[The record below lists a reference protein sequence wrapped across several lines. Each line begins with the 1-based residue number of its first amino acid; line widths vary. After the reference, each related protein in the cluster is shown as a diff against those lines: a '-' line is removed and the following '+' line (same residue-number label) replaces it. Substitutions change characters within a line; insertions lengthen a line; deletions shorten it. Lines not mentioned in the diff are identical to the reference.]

1 MNLSGQ
7 RVLITGLRG
16 QDGAILAARLLAAGA
31 QVHGTGRASGGGSD
45 WRLEELGIASHAQL
59 RRHSI
64 DMTDGPELEQLVR
77 TLAPHMVFHLA
88 GQSRVAE
95 SFRDPLGS
103 MQANGL
109 ASMRVLEAVRDAAP
123 QAHVVL
129 AASAEIFDGAQPA
142 PANEQSR
149 WSPSSPYGLSKLMV
163 HAAAQV
169 WRASYDL
176 HVSSAILFNHES
188 PLRDPA
194 FVTRKITQAAARIAL
209 GTEQAV
215 ALGNL
220 DAQRDFGY
228 AEEHVDAMLAMACQ
242 EHADDYV
249 LATGRAASIRDFAS
263 SAFAAAGMEL
273 SWHGEGVDEVAVDAG
288 GTERVRIDPRF
299 FRPVDAA
306 VLVGDAAKARNKLGF
321 SPRLGLDGLT
331 GLMVEADLARER
343 RATG

>member
-7 RVLITGLRG
+7 RVLITGISG

-31 QVHGTGRASGGGSD
+31 QVHGTGRIQAGSAD
-45 WRLEELGIASHAQL
+45 WRLEELGIADHAQL
-59 RRHSI
+59 HRHVV
-64 DMTDGPELEQLVR
+64 DLKQGEQLDELLR

-109 ASMRVLEAVRDAAP
+109 ASMRLLEAVRDATP
-123 QAHVVL
+123 QARVVL
-129 AASAEIFDGAQPA
+129 AASAEIFGNAQAA

-149 WSPSSPYGLSKLMV
+149 WAPSSPYGLSKLMV

-169 WRASYDL
+169 WRASYGL
-176 HVSSAILFNHES
+176 HVSSALLFNHES

-228 AEEHVDAMLAMACQ
+228 ADEHVAAMLTMAQQ
-242 EHADDYV
+242 EQADDYV
-249 LATGRAASIRDFAS
+249 LATGEAASIRDFAS
-263 SAFAAAGMEL
+263 GAFAAAGIEL
-273 SWHGEGVDEVAVDAG
+273 LWQGEGVDEVAVDAEG
-288 GTERVRIDPRF
+288 IERVRVDPRF

-306 VLVGDAAKARNKLGF
+306 VLVGDAAKAREQLGF
-321 SPRLGLDGLT
+321 APSLGLAGLT
-331 GLMVEADLARER
+331 RLMVEADLARER
-343 RATG
+343 RAAG

>member
-7 RVLITGLRG
+7 CVLITGLRG

-31 QVHGTGRASGGGSD
+31 QVHGIGRAQGGGSD
-45 WRLEELGIASHAQL
+45 WRLEELDIAGHAQL
-59 RRHSI
+59 HRHSI
-64 DMTDGPELEQLVR
+64 DLTQGGQLDGLVR

-109 ASMRVLEAVRDAAP
+109 ASMRLLEAVRDAAP
-123 QAHVVL
+123 QARVVL
-129 AASAEIFDGAQPA
+129 AASAEIFGAVQSA

-149 WSPSSPYGLSKLMV
+149 WSPSSPYGLSKLMA
-163 HAAAQV
+163 HAAAQI
-169 WRASYDL
+169 WRASYGL

-194 FVTRKITQAAARIAL
+194 FVTRKITQAVARIAL
-209 GTEQAV
+209 GKEQVV

-228 AEEHVDAMLAMACQ
+228 AEEHVGAMLAMACQ
-242 EHADDYV
+242 EQADDYV
-249 LATGRAASIRDFAS
+249 LATGKAASIRDFAS
-263 SAFAAAGMEL
+263 TAFAAAGMEL
-273 SWHGEGVDEVAVDAG
+273 SWQGEGVNEVAVDSDG
-288 GTERVRIDPRF
+288 IERVCVDPRF

-306 VLVGDAAKARNKLGF
+306 VLVGDSTKARDQLGF
-321 SPRLGLDGLT
+321 APRLGLAGLT
-331 GLMVEADLARER
+331 RLMVEADLARER
-343 RATG
+343 RAAG